1 MGITGRSGILLR
13 RMNMKRITYGIAAFA
28 VIAILFGSVGVVSA
42 QSEYPPQP
50 GYGPGNRGCGPMQN
64 NDERGA
70 GWMHDTMIAILSEK
84 LGVSESDLEARLDK
98 GESMADIAADE
109 GFSGEEFAK
118 LMRDARGEALDQA
131 VKDGKITQDQ
141 ADWMKNRGM
150 RMMRGMQEFRENWG
164 RQRNP

>member
-1 MGITGRSGILLR
+1 
-13 RMNMKRITYGIAAFA
+13 MKRITFGIASFA
-28 VIAILFGSVGVVSA
+28 VIAILFGSVGIVSA
-42 QSEYPPQP
+42 QSENPPQP
-50 GYGPGNRGCGPMQN
+50 GYGPGDRGCGPMQN
-64 NDERGA
+64 NDERGT

-84 LGVSESDLEARLDK
+84 LDVSTADLESRLDD

-109 GFSGEEFAK
+109 GFTGEEFAK

-141 ADWMKNRGM
+141 ADWMKTRGM